1 MHCCHNDRSTPEVM
15 SGEVKTP
22 PPSRETLIPPDMAP
36 VTPEMDPGAPEI
48 AVMTAAPREEP

>member
-1 MHCCHNDRSTPEVM
+1 MM